1 MINGPVEPES
11 YAMHC
16 GPAVFDL
23 LRHPAIL
30 DVVESVIGPEIASNP
45 VQQMRMK
52 PSQDMVA
59 DESLRVCTPTWGSPP
74 GTRTSWPCCPM
85 PTTPGS

>member
-1 MINGPVEPES
+1 MRADAES
-11 YAMHC
+11 SCTASCTDSWSQDGARNPWSAPTTALWAPTGSYVMHS

-45 VQQMRMK
+45 VQ
-52 PSQDMVA
+52 
-59 DESLRVCTPTWGSPP
+59 
-74 GTRTSWPCCPM
+74 
-85 PTTPGS
+85 